1 MSDSWKLKREMAA
14 SGLSAWFRRLAD
26 ALEGE
31 PDAELAGLPVAD
43 CRKLVLVAERK
54 DHGLEVR
61 LKAKRAG
68 EVLAPAS
75 WPGKGRDAMKPES
88 AKPEFAKADPSRTD
102 PAKKDPAKKDPV
114 KKEKYR
120 QLKKRMQADAKVLE
134 RAVRAGILPAEETL
148 ESFLSLAEIMVEMDA
163 ALHGDAEMKSAGA
176 AFLADALT
184 LREAFQRH
192 DVEALAEVLGRLDR
206 RRSACHAQFK

>member
-14 SGLSAWFRRLAD
+14 SGLPAWFRRLAD

-75 WPGKGRDAMKPES
+75 RPGKGRDAMKPES
-88 AKPEFAKADPSRTD
+88 AKVDSSRT
-102 PAKKDPAKKDPV
+102 DPAKKDPV

-134 RAVRAGILPAEETL
+134 RAVRAGILPAEEPL

-163 ALHGDAEMKSAGA
+163 ALHCDPEMKSAGA